1 MAMIIWRSV
10 PYSGGQGL
18 GREAAQV
25 GAKTPIPSAL
35 EKPSNWAVVRQKPC
49 QVFFLGFRRIFLIS
63 LRLPDGVTHHPR
75 TLPASELLECIPVK
89 VYHRFSLFQGG
100 GHFRRVKLKP
110 GLCHAKHD
118 GGFGSS
124 VQGCERLRH
133 RQLRHRIDSSR
144 SPGAQSGFLRYTGAL
159 QPPLDCGRQMVRRFE
174 SPRTGVNIV

>member
-89 VYHRFSLFQGG
+89 VYHRCSLFQGG

-124 VQGCERLRH
+124 VQGCERLP
-133 RQLRHRIDSSR
+133 SSPPT
-144 SPGAQSGFLRYTGAL
+144 STSTDLASF
-159 QPPLDCGRQMVRRFE
+159 QPPTPM
-174 SPRTGVNIV
+174 PRAASANVTATRT